1 MEYERQATNFNLTG
15 IKALIVLALII
26 LAVFVAVNAHAI
38 ERHPDDVNPASQCFD
53 TKGSMQRLI
62 NPLTK
67 RNADICFDGVFY
79 LWITEENGD
88 TVTLFS
94 KDKMKTIE
102 QVIKYLNNVGYQ

>member
-15 IKALIVLALII
+15 IKVLIVLALII
-26 LAVFVAVNAHAI
+26 FAVFVAVNAHAI
-38 ERHPDDVNPASQCFD
+38 ARHPDTVNPASQCFD

-67 RNADICFDGVFY
+67 RNADICFDGIFY
-79 LWITEENGD
+79 IWITTEKGE
-88 TVTLFS
+88 TVTLFG
-94 KDKMKTIE
+94 KEKMRTIE